1 MCAKFPT
8 MFLSS
13 ANKTIAEGMHMDDII
28 IHTSIPREGNVTTL
42 VYSIAI

>member
-13 ANKTIAEGMHMDDII
+13 ANKTVAEGMDDII
-28 IHTSIPREGNVTTL
+28 IHTSIPREGNVTAL